1 MAFFRYEDRPGIVG
15 AVGALL
21 GEAHIN
27 IANAQV
33 SRLSAGGDALMSLS
47 LDDAVAPDILTEIAK
62 IIGAS
67 YARAVSISVG

>member
-1 MAFFRYEDRPGIVG
+1 
-15 AVGALL
+15 
-21 GEAHIN
+21 
-27 IANAQV
+27 
-33 SRLSAGGDALMSLS
+33 GDALMSLS